1 MDITNFPLLILTG
14 PGSGK
19 TFTITGK
26 VGDLIE
32 KGLFPDKH

>member
-1 MDITNFPLLILTG
+1 MDITNFPRLILAA

-26 VGDLIE
+26 VGDLI
-32 KGLFPDKH
+32 